1 MMVTSVFSDT
11 IAAVSTPMGVG
22 GIAVIRISGKNAID
36 YAQRVLVSWH
46 PDTSSDNTDAQHIV
60 KSPVAHFCRISD
72 LDDVVVTLFRAP
84 HSFTGEDVVEI
95 SCHGSLYIQNELLR
109 RLINAGCRTARAGEF
124 TSRAFLNGK
133 MDLSEAEAVAA
144 LIASQ
149 SEAEKNLALK
159 QMRGGLSSPLQSLR
173 DQLLH
178 FTSLI
183 ELELDFADHEDLEF
197 VNRGEL
203 QELATTIDKH
213 LTQLTDSFAAGNAIK
228 NGIAVTIVGAPNA
241 GKSTLLNALLG
252 EERAIVSE
260 IQGTTRDTI
269 EDTLYLGG
277 LRFRLIDTAGIRN
290 TSDPLEQMGVE
301 RSQKA
306 IENAHIVVQVVDA
319 SEPQCIPLSLHNGQ
333 RYIVAYNKSDLVGNV
348 IPCQIDEQPYV
359 VLSAKNN
366 DISSLR
372 EALIAIG
379 QQMTSVNSVAVSNIR
394 HYEALSRALM
404 AIKNVEK
411 GLEENVSGELLSLD
425 LQDCLTALG
434 EITGQITSQEV
445 LNQIFSK
452 FCIGK

>member
-1 MMVTSVFSDT
+1 MITSVFSDT

-22 GIAVIRISGKNAID
+22 GMAVIRISGKNAID

-46 PDTSSDNTDAQHIV
+46 PDTSSDNTDVQHIV
-60 KSPVAHFCRISD
+60 KSPVTRFCRISD

-133 MDLSEAEAVAA
+133 MDLSEAEAVAD

-159 QMRGGLSSPLQSLR
+159 QMRGGLSSQLQSLR

-228 NGIAVTIVGAPNA
+228 NGIAVAIVGAPNA

-319 SEPQCIPLSLHNGQ
+319 FDPQFIPLSLHNEQ

-348 IPCQIDEQPYV
+348 IPCQADEQPYV

-372 EALIAIG
+372 DALIVIG

>member
-1 MMVTSVFSDT
+1 MASVFSDT

-46 PDTSSDNTDAQHIV
+46 PDTSSDNTDAQHIE

-133 MDLSEAEAVAA
+133 MDLSEAEAVAD

-159 QMRGGLSSPLQSLR
+159 QMRGGLSSQLQSLR

-228 NGIAVTIVGAPNA
+228 NGIAVAIVGAPNA

-319 SEPQCIPLSLHNGQ
+319 SDPQFIPLSLHNGQ
-333 RYIVAYNKSDLVGNV
+333 RYIVAYNKSDLVGHV
-348 IPCQIDEQPYV
+348 IPCQTGNQPYV

-372 EALIAIG
+372 VALIAIG

-404 AIKNVEK
+404 AIKNVER

>member
-1 MMVTSVFSDT
+1 MITSVFSDT

-46 PDTSSDNTDAQHIV
+46 PNTSSDNTDLQHIV
-60 KSPVAHFCRISD
+60 KSPVTHFCRISD

-133 MDLSEAEAVAA
+133 MDLSEAEAVAD

-159 QMRGGLSSPLQSLR
+159 QMRGGLSSQLQSLR
-173 DQLLH
+173 GQLLH

-228 NGIAVTIVGAPNA
+228 NGIAVAIVGAPNA

-306 IENAHIVVQVVDA
+306 IEDAHIVVQVVDA
-319 SEPQCIPLSLHNGQ
+319 SEPQFIPLSLHNGQ

-348 IPCQIDEQPYV
+348 IPCQTGDQSYV
-359 VLSAKNN
+359 VLSAKNK
-366 DISSLR
+366 DISTLR
-372 EALIAIG
+372 DALIAIG

>member
-1 MMVTSVFSDT
+1 MITSVFSDT

-46 PDTSSDNTDAQHIV
+46 PDTSSDNTDAQYIE
-60 KSPVAHFCRISD
+60 KSPVTHFCRISD

-133 MDLSEAEAVAA
+133 MDLSEAEAVAD

-159 QMRGGLSSPLQSLR
+159 QMRGGLSSQLQSLR

-228 NGIAVTIVGAPNA
+228 NGIAVAIVGAPNA

-306 IENAHIVVQVVDA
+306 IEAAHIVVQVVDA
-319 SEPQCIPLSLHNGQ
+319 FDPQCIPLSLHNEQ
-333 RYIVAYNKSDLVGNV
+333 RYIVAYNKSDLVGHF
-348 IPCQIDEQPYV
+348 IPCQADEQPYV

-366 DISSLR
+366 DISTLR
-372 EALIAIG
+372 DALIAIG
-379 QQMTSVNSVAVSNIR
+379 QQMTSVNNVAVSNIR

-404 AIKNVEK
+404 AIKNVER
-411 GLEENVSGELLSLD
+411 GLEESVSGELLSLD

>member
-1 MMVTSVFSDT
+1 MITSVFSDT

-46 PDTSSDNTDAQHIV
+46 PDTSSDNTDVQHIV
-60 KSPVAHFCRISD
+60 KSPVTRFCRISD

-133 MDLSEAEAVAA
+133 MDLSEAEAVAD

-159 QMRGGLSSPLQSLR
+159 QMRGGLSSQLQSLR

-228 NGIAVTIVGAPNA
+228 NGIAVAIVGAPNA

-319 SEPQCIPLSLHNGQ
+319 FDPQFIPLSLHNEQ

-348 IPCQIDEQPYV
+348 IPCQADEQPYV

-372 EALIAIG
+372 DALIVIG

>member
-1 MMVTSVFSDT
+1 MNTSSVFSDT

-46 PDTSSDNTDAQHIV
+46 PDTSSDNTDAQHIEQ
-60 KSPVAHFCRISD
+60 SPVARFCRIPD

-133 MDLSEAEAVAA
+133 MDLSEAEAVAD

-159 QMRGGLSSPLQSLR
+159 QMRGGLSSQLQSLR

-203 QELATTIDKH
+203 QELATKIDKH

-228 NGIAVTIVGAPNA
+228 NGIAVAIVGAPNA

-319 SEPQCIPLSLHNGQ
+319 SEPQFIPLSLHNGQ
-333 RYIVAYNKSDLVGNV
+333 RYIVAYNKSDLVGHV
-348 IPCQIDEQPYV
+348 IPCQTGDQSYV
-359 VLSAKNN
+359 VLSAKNK
-366 DISSLR
+366 DISTLR
-372 EALIAIG
+372 DALIAIG